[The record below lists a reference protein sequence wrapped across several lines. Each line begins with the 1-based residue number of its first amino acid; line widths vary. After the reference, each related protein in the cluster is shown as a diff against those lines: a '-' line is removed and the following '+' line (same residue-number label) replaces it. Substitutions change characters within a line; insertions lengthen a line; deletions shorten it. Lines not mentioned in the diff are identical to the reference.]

1 MQDKYSLLQAYFGYD
16 TFRTGQEDI
25 IDALATGRDAVGIM
39 PTGAGKSLCFQIPAL
54 MLEGVS
60 LVISPL
66 ISLMKDQVNALT
78 QAGIPAA
85 FLNSSLTA
93 VQQRRVLDNA
103 REGRYTILYVAPERL
118 SATEFLGFTR
128 LAKIPFVGVDEAHCV
143 SQWGQDFRPSYL
155 RISEFIQGM
164 EVRPV
169 VGAFT
174 ATATKRVREDMVRLL
189 CLRDPV
195 VVSTGFDRQNLFFEV
210 DNPRDKFSALRLFL
224 EQREGKSG
232 IIYCLTRKTVEEV
245 SRRLRDLGFP
255 ATRYHAGLPDQERR
269 ENQDRFQADEAPI
282 MVATNAFGMGIDKS
296 NVSYVVHYNM
306 PKNMEGYYQEAGR
319 AGRDGAP
326 AECLLLYSGQ
336 DVVTNQFLIDK
347 AGDNEEMDQEAMEA
361 FQQEERAR
369 LRTMTF
375 YCHTQDCLRAY
386 ILRYFGDEAPVRCG
400 NCSNCTGDT
409 RQEDITVEAQKIL
422 SCVKRMGER
431 FGIGMVVDTL
441 RGSKNEK
448 VLRFGFDKLSTY
460 GIMADT
466 KAPRLREII
475 NQLVL
480 GGYLALTDTEYP
492 VLRLGSRAK
501 GLLFGGETITINVAK
516 TREERT
522 EKPPRQ
528 TRGRLRDPRLF
539 TKLQALRREL
549 ALAQSVPAF
558 VIFADASLLDMCNK
572 LPTTRERL
580 LEVGGVGQAKL
591 QRYGDQ
597 FLAVI
602 REHLE
607 EAGTA
612 GAGETAEPV
621 EVEALTYRE
630 TLAAQGME
638 QAFKRWTDQEDAEL
652 RGEYSVGKSLEEM
665 AQSHGRTRRAI
676 EMRLEKLGLAQT
688 DDSAVPTDDTAT

>member
-1 MQDKYSLLQAYFGYD
+1 MQDKFSLLQTYFGYD
-16 TFRTGQEDI
+16 TFRTGQEEI
-25 IDALATGRDAVGIM
+25 IDALTTGRDAVGIM

-54 MLEGVS
+54 LLDGVS
-60 LVISPL
+60 LIISPL

-93 VQQRRVLDNA
+93 AQQRRVLDNA
-103 REGRYTILYVAPERL
+103 RQSKYTILYVAPERL
-118 SATEFLGFTR
+118 SAPEFLEFSR
-128 LAKIPFVGVDEAHCV
+128 QAEIPFVGVDEAHCV

-164 EVRPV
+164 DVRPV

-189 CLRDPV
+189 CLRDPM
-195 VVSTGFDRQNLFFEV
+195 VVSTGFDRQNLYFEV
-210 DNPRDKFSALRLFL
+210 DNPRDKFGALRLFL

-232 IIYCLTRKTVEEV
+232 IVYCLTRKTVEEV
-245 SRRLRDLGFP
+245 CQRLRDLGLP
-255 ATRYHAGLPDQERR
+255 ATRYHAGLPDQERKG
-269 ENQDRFQADEAPI
+269 NQERFQADEAPV

-336 DVVTNQFLIDK
+336 DVITNQFLIDK
-347 AGDNEEMDQEAMEA
+347 ARDNEEMDGEAMEA
-361 FQQEERAR
+361 FRLEERAR
-369 LRTMTF
+369 LRVMTF

-386 ILRYFGDEAPVRCG
+386 ILRYFGDRAPVRCG
-400 NCSNCTGDT
+400 NCSNCTGNT
-409 RQEDITVEAQKIL
+409 GKEDVTVEAQKIL

-431 FGIGMVVDTL
+431 FGMGMVIDTL
-441 RGSKNEK
+441 RGSRNEK

-466 KAPRLREII
+466 KATRLREII

-480 GGYLALTDTEYP
+480 GGYLTLTNTEFP
-492 VLRLGSRAK
+492 VLQLGPGAK
-501 GLLFGGETITINVAK
+501 GLLFGGETVTVNAAK
-516 TREERT
+516 VKKEATER
-522 EKPPRQ
+522 PPRQ
-528 TRGRLRDPRLF
+528 TRGQLRDPRLF
-539 TKLQALRREL
+539 SKLQALRGKL
-549 ALAQSVPAF
+549 ASIQSVPAF

-572 LPTTRERL
+572 RPTTREEL
-580 LEVGGVGQAKL
+580 LEVSGVGQAKL
-591 QRYGDQ
+591 ERYGDK

-602 REHLE
+602 RAHLE
-607 EAGTA
+607 ETGTVEE
-612 GAGETAEPV
+612 GGIAEPV

-630 TLAAQGME
+630 ALAAQGVV
-638 QAFKRWTDQEDAEL
+638 QAFKRWTDQEDVEL
-652 RGEYSVGKSLEEM
+652 RGEFDLGKSLEEI
-665 AQSHGRTRRAI
+665 AQAHGRTRRAI
-676 EMRLEKLGLAQT
+676 EMRLEKLGLELPDNPGT
-688 DDSAVPTDDTAT
+688 SADNDA

>member
-1 MQDKYSLLQAYFGYD
+1 MQDKFAVLEQYFGYHA
-16 TFRTGQEDI
+16 FRGGQEQM
-25 IDALATGRDAVGIM
+25 IDAIVAGKDALGIM
-39 PTGAGKSLCFQIPAL
+39 PTGAGKSICFQIPSL
-54 MLEGVS
+54 ILPGVS

-93 VQQRRVLDNA
+93 SQQRRVLDNA
-103 REGRYTILYVAPERL
+103 RQGKYTILYVAPERL
-118 SATEFLGFTR
+118 SAPEFLEFSR
-128 LAKIPFVGVDEAHCV
+128 QAEIPFVGVDEAHCV

-164 EVRPV
+164 DVRPV

-189 CLRDPV
+189 CLRDPM
-195 VVSTGFDRQNLFFEV
+195 VVSTGFDRQNLYFEV
-210 DNPRDKFSALRLFL
+210 DNPRDKFGALRLFL

-232 IIYCLTRKTVEEV
+232 IVYCLTRKTVEEV
-245 SRRLRDLGFP
+245 CQRLRDLGLP
-255 ATRYHAGLPDQERR
+255 ATRYHAGLPDQERKG
-269 ENQDRFQADEAPI
+269 NQERFQADEAPV

-336 DVVTNQFLIDK
+336 DVITNQFLIDK
-347 AGDNEEMDQEAMEA
+347 ARDNEEMDGEAMEA
-361 FQQEERAR
+361 FRLEERAR
-369 LRTMTF
+369 LRVMTF

-386 ILRYFGDEAPVRCG
+386 ILRYFGDRAPVRCG
-400 NCSNCTGDT
+400 NCSNCTGNT
-409 RQEDITVEAQKIL
+409 SKEDVTVEAQKIL

-431 FGIGMVVDTL
+431 FGMGMVIDTL
-441 RGSKNEK
+441 RGSRNEK

-466 KAPRLREII
+466 KATRLREII

-480 GGYLALTDTEYP
+480 GGYLTLTNTEFP
-492 VLRLGSRAK
+492 VLQLGPGAK
-501 GLLFGGETITINVAK
+501 GLLFGGETVTVNVAK
-516 TREERT
+516 ARKEATER
-522 EKPPRQ
+522 PPRQ
-528 TRGRLRDPRLF
+528 TRGQLRDPRLF
-539 TKLQALRREL
+539 SKLQALRGKL
-549 ALAQSVPAF
+549 ASIQSVPAF

-572 LPTTRERL
+572 RPTTREEL
-580 LEVGGVGQAKL
+580 LEVSGVGQAKL
-591 QRYGDQ
+591 ERYGDK
-597 FLAVI
+597 FLEVI
-602 REHLE
+602 RAHLE

-612 GAGETAEPV
+612 EEGGTAEPV

-630 TLAAQGME
+630 ALAAQGVV
-638 QAFKRWTDQEDAEL
+638 QAFKRWTDQEDVEL
-652 RGEYSVGKSLEEM
+652 RGEFDLGKSLEEI
-665 AQSHGRTRRAI
+665 AQAHGRTRRAI
-676 EMRLEKLGLAQT
+676 EMRLEKLGLELSDNPGAPA
-688 DDSAVPTDDTAT
+688 DDDA